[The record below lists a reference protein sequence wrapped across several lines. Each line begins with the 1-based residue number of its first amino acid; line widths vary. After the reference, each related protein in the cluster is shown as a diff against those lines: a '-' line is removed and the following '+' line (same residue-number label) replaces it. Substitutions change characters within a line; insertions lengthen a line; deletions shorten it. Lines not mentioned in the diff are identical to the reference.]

1 MMACHITICANSK
14 YNWKLS
20 LINGFFSILLS
31 FSISITADNVKKI
44 MTFNVVEGKYQM
56 CKYVKSS
63 KSLLRKMPDHKK
75 CLIDTEGVFNVRAVQ
90 VKSQEITLYNIV

>member
-1 MMACHITICANSK
+1 
-14 YNWKLS
+14 
-20 LINGFFSILLS
+20 
-31 FSISITADNVKKI
+31 